1 MADAIK
7 RWTPIE
13 DEEGLG
19 FVGMFSADNGRYVL
33 HSDHLAALKAATNL
47 TMIEAY
53 TEEEMLAV
61 IALAVAE
68 EREACIQIISEYQV
82 PVGNSSAG
90 EMACEWT
97 MDALSFIRSAIRARG
112 AA

>member
-33 HSDHLAALKAATNL
+33 HSDH
-47 TMIEAY
+47 
-53 TEEEMLAV
+53 LAV